1 MKKSQYML
9 IALIGFIS
17 LSAQAES
24 NNISDQFALQSD
36 VVKKLYAKY
45 ALEAKEVNPKST
57 LSADAGRAF
66 YTKRRSWSS
75 KDVSCSSCHTDNPAN
90 EGKHNETGKP
100 IKPLALSANQKR
112 FTNAQ
117 KVEINFSKHCMD
129 LYKKDCSA
137 QDKGDF
143 LAYLMSVK

>member
-1 MKKSQYML
+1 MKKTSYML
-9 IALIGFIS
+9 LTLIGFIS
-17 LSAQAES
+17 LSAQAGS
-24 NNISDQFALQSD
+24 NNSSNQFALQSE
-36 VVKKLYAKY
+36 VVKSLYTKY

-57 LSADAGRAF
+57 LSADAGRTL

-100 IKPLALSANQKR
+100 IKPLALSANPNR
-112 FTNAQ
+112 FTNAK

-143 LAYLMSVK
+143 LVYLMSLK